1 MRRRWLLLT
10 IVLVWVTAHAGERAP
25 LPAKLKS
32 AKTAFL
38 VNDGVWYKV
47 HDKFYAE
54 LKKWGRFQIVESKEE
69 ADIVIVLSTRA
80 GELGGAVAVPSG
92 QVVVGGSESKF
103 FLRISDAKDG
113 TPLWSDSTGEAM
125 LVSNSAKRFVK
136 TLKQRME
143 GN

>member
-1 MRRRWLLLT
+1 MLRALTLLL
-10 IVLVWVTAHAGERAP
+10 VLFAGSPAVAGEKAP

-69 ADIVIVLSTRA
+69 ADIVIVLSARA
-80 GELGGAVAVPSG
+80 GEVGGAVAVPSG
-92 QVVVGGSESKF
+92 QVVIGGSESKF
-103 FLRISDAKDG
+103 FVRITDAKDG
-113 TPLWSDSTGEAM
+113 TPLWSDSTSEAM

-136 TLKQRME
+136 TLKQRLK

>member
-1 MRRRWLLLT
+1 MQRTLVLLT
-10 IVLVWVTAHAGERAP
+10 VVLVWATAHAGEKAP
-25 LPAKLKS
+25 LPAKLQS

-54 LKKWGRFQIVESKEE
+54 LKKWGRFQIVEAKED
-69 ADIVIVLSTRA
+69 ADIIIVLSSRA
-80 GELGGAVAVPSG
+80 AELGGAVAVPSG
-92 QVVVGGSESKF
+92 QVVIGGSESKF
-103 FLRISDAKDG
+103 FLRITDAKDG

-136 TLKQRME
+136 TLKQRMK